1 MNPRFELR
9 GHANHP
15 QRTGVHMTVGS
26 IGYEVRGREHGT
38 PLLLIRPLGG
48 SMALWGTFR
57 TLLEEQFR
65 VISFDLRGVG
75 RSSPADEWST
85 TRRLAVDALRVL
97 NELEV
102 DEANVFGLSLG
113 GMIATWMGIL
123 APTRVRKLC
132 VASAPARGFELRG
145 SGLRRG
151 FQLAACFARRDVEVC
166 LVHRMLSASFQAQ
179 NPDAVRS
186 IDSMLRLNP
195 TPRGTLLDLAL
206 ASVLHDTGG
215 KLHRIRA
222 TTLVLAGQNDKLLG
236 PDCSRVLARAIPRA
250 QFEIIPDSGHDL
262 TLEQPELTADRVT
275 RFLRSRS

>member
-1 MNPRFELR
+1 MSRRLELR

-15 QRTGVHMTVGS
+15 QRTGTHMTVGS
-26 IGYEVRGREHGT
+26 IGYEVRGLEHGV

-65 VISFDLRGVG
+65 VISFDLRGMG

-85 TRRLAVDALRVL
+85 TRRLAGDALRVL
-97 NELEV
+97 NELGV
-102 DEANVFGLSLG
+102 DEAHVFGISLG

-132 VASAPARGFELRG
+132 IASAPAHGLELQR

-151 FQLAACFARRDVEVC
+151 LRLAACFARREVEVC
-166 LVHRMLSASFQAQ
+166 LVHSMLSARFRTQH
-179 NPDAVRS
+179 PDAVRS
-186 IDSMLRLNP
+186 IDALLRQDP
-195 TPRGTLLDLAL
+195 APRSTLFDLAL
-206 ASVLHDTGG
+206 ASVLHETGG

-222 TTLVLAGQNDKLLG
+222 GTLVLAGQNDRFLG
-236 PDCSRVLARAIPRA
+236 VDCSRVLARAIPRA
-250 QFEIIPDSGHDL
+250 TFEVIPDAGHDL
-262 TLEQPELTADRVT
+262 TLEQPEVTAERVA
-275 RFLRSRS
+275 RFLRW

>member
-15 QRTGVHMTVGS
+15 QRTGAHMTVGS
-26 IGYEVRGREHGT
+26 IGYEVRGREHGI

-57 TLLEEQFR
+57 SLLEEQFR

-75 RSSPADEWST
+75 NSSPAQEWST
-85 TRRLAVDALRVL
+85 TRRLAGDALRVL
-97 NELEV
+97 NELEIE
-102 DEANVFGLSLG
+102 EAHVFGLSLG

-132 VASAPARGFELRG
+132 IASAPARGLELRRPV
-145 SGLRRG
+145 LRRG
-151 FQLAACFARRDVEVC
+151 FRLAACFARREVEIC
-166 LVHRMLSASFQAQ
+166 LVHRMLSASFRAQ
-179 NPDAVRS
+179 HPEVVQS
-186 IDSMLRLNP
+186 IDAELRLNP
-195 TPRGTLLDLAL
+195 TPRSTLLDLAL

-222 TTLVLAGQNDKLLG
+222 PTLVLAGQDDSLLG
-236 PDCSRVLARAIPRA
+236 PHCSRVLARAIPRA
-250 QFEIIPDSGHDL
+250 TFEIMQDSGHDL
-262 TLEQPELTADRVT
+262 TLEQPERTAERVT
-275 RFLRSRS
+275 RFLRS